1 MGEIYWQGWS
11 RMALP
16 IKNFVII
23 DVQKPKIGE
32 NRPNKVRADISV
44 SVKIRND
51 IKAEW
56 EALRKHD
63 VCFLISL
70 KPTKVWGEKYDYT
83 KPFLEE
89 YSIQYIRGCEIE
101 GYVDKAP
108 ILTGDKRTFCVL
120 LDCNQYRNDMNQ
132 MKEGAEDVYGRK
144 FRFFFF
150 VFFLNSFEKDFKFK
164 KIIIKS
170 NRL

>member
-1 MGEIYWQGWS
+1 MIQYFNYSLNEIGEIYWQGWS

-70 KPTKVWGEKYDYT
+70 KPTKMWGEKYDYT

-101 GYVDKAP
+101 GLLDSNGRVIEDYVDKAP
-108 ILTGDKRTFCVL
+108 ILTGDKRTFRVL

-132 MKEGAEDVYGRK
+132 MKEGAEDVYGSK
-144 FRFFFF
+144 FRF
-150 VFFLNSFEKDFKFK
+150 
-164 KIIIKS
+164 I
-170 NRL
+170 

>member
-1 MGEIYWQGWS
+1 MAQAALKCPKPLFSISLSNYLPIKLTNNLILIQYFNYSLNEISDIYWQGWS

-44 SVKIRND
+44 FVKIRND

-70 KPTKVWGEKYDYT
+70 KSTKMWGEKYDYT
-83 KPFLEE
+83 KL
-89 YSIQYIRGCEIE
+89 
-101 GYVDKAP
+101 K
-108 ILTGDKRTFCVL
+108 
-120 LDCNQYRNDMNQ
+120 
-132 MKEGAEDVYGRK
+132 
-144 FRFFFF
+144 
-150 VFFLNSFEKDFKFK
+150 VF
-164 KIIIKS
+164 
-170 NRL
+170 